1 VSGLCAAPGE
11 AVAATPR
18 CDEINNG
25 SARIVQRQTG
35 PRHVGE
41 IIGEIIWQLTVV
53 REAQSA
59 EAQP

>member
-1 VSGLCAAPGE
+1 
-11 AVAATPR
+11 VAATPR

-25 SARIVQRQTG
+25 SANIVQRPTG

-53 REAQSA
+53 REAQRA